1 MKPTQDV
8 PAMHRALVQLLLAY
22 AKGERD
28 GDGWE
33 TRRRSDIDL
42 AFEMAKDALPGE
54 YDRILDDLLSAQQR
68 MSRLMPSDMCLWPFP
83 GERTGWYKEFDE
95 GYLLITQGD
104 DPSAPPTRLDEPCL
118 LGVYDGNS
126 AQWITFRVP
135 TVETFLK
142 VWDDAEAGQTLLSR
156 LVRLAHCLTGHEG
169 YGTEVYAVEI
179 AQQLNATQPVG
190 GRMIR
195 PSKLGT
201 QRRKLPVSS
210 RPRGLSD
217 RLT

>member
-22 AKGERD
+22 AKCERD

-33 TRRRSDIDL
+33 ARRRKDIDL
-42 AFEMAKDALPGE
+42 AFEMAKGALPGE
-54 YDRILDDLLSAQQR
+54 YVRILDDLLSAQQA
-68 MSRLMPSDMCLWPFP
+68 MTRLLPSDMCLWPFP

-95 GYLLITQGD
+95 GYLLITQD
-104 DPSAPPTRLDEPCL
+104 DDRSAPARLDEPCL

-156 LVRLAHCLTGHEG
+156 LVRLARCLTAHEG

-179 AQQLNATQPVG
+179 AQQLNATQPAG

-195 PSKLGT
+195 PSKRET

-210 RPRGLSD
+210 RRGGLFD
-217 RLT
+217 VW